1 MGKIKKRISNFLK
14 RRRSRVTLNIGSVN
28 REELER
34 RLLAAGVNDAVITQ
48 NATAAGYDV
57 AVWRSDEAKAN
68 AVIREMDQQAT
79 PTDPLR

>member
-1 MGKIKKRISNFLK
+1 MMGKIKKRISNFLK

-48 NATAAGYDV
+48 V
-57 AVWRSDEAKAN
+57 S
-68 AVIREMDQQAT
+68 QF
-79 PTDPLR
+79 